1 VVSACVCAKKKLHR
15 AIECDGRNEIS
26 AIGAI

>member
-1 VVSACVCAKKKLHR
+1 VCLCEKKLHR